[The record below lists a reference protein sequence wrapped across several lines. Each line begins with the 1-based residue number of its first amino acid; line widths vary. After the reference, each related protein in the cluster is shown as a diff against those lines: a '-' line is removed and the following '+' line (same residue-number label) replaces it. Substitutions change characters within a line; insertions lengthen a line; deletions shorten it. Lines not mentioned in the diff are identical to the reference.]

1 MRLFLDT
8 SAFVKRYVDEPGSDR
23 VLELTAA
30 ADELGLS
37 VIVVPESISTLTRLL
52 REQRL
57 SRADYDALKMAIL
70 TDVDG
75 VDLCDMTPSIVKNS
89 ITCLEHS
96 PLRALDA
103 IHLGSALA
111 YRPDL
116 FVTADRRQLIAAE
129 KQGLDVEDVGS

>member
-8 SAFVKRYVDEPGSDR
+8 SAFIKRYVDEPGSDR

-30 ADELGLS
+30 ANELGLS
-37 VIVVPESISTLTRLL
+37 VMIVPESIATLSRLL

-57 SRADYDALKMAIL
+57 SRVDYDALKKTIL
-70 TDVDG
+70 SDVDE
-75 VDLCDMTPSIVKNS
+75 VDLCDVTPSIVKYS

-116 FVTADRRQLIAAE
+116 FVSADRRQLLAAE
-129 KQGLDVEDVGS
+129 HEGLHVEDVGS